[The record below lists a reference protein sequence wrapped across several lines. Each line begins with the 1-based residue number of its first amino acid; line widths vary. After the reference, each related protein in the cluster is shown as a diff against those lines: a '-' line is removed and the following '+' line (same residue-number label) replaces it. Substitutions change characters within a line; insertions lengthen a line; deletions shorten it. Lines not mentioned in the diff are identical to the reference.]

1 MTLHDLPWPSLS
13 FFLTFMPF
21 VRLSMIMCLI
31 KPWSRIWTSLTQAQI
46 NSHWTSRLDPIDT
59 KSNSEST
66 YIVWVDPQAA
76 GGRLLIILS
85 VIEQIYFKEIWYI
98 KQQQF
103 DIHVLIFLFIE
114 NKKWIHEFYGNV
126 FGPTMPLFN
135 CQYDNIDSQIIEN
148 WFQQQKGFS

>member
-1 MTLHDLPWPSLS
+1 MVGHGLQVP
-13 FFLTFMPF
+13 FLGHP
-21 VRLSMIMCLI
+21 VWLNAYN
-31 KPWSRIWTSLTQAQI
+31 TSLTQAQI

-103 DIHVLIFLFIE
+103 DIHVL
-114 NKKWIHEFYGNV
+114 
-126 FGPTMPLFN
+126 PLFN